1 MVSSLAVPCSLRLEV
16 VALESGAQE
25 GQGKSR
31 SPLVVS
37 ARSQT
42 DSSRPEGSFRYQPW
56 SDLSASNQS
65 FRAGSNA
72 AVVRDLSRERRGRP
86 RGVPRILR
94 GLVVRFVVGDHD
106 SRRDCQPGGR
116 HVVSRERSLCAS
128 CRDCRA
134 PLGSGCWRRLSSVET
149 RRVHSR
155 RRDRPV
161 KVSWACTF
169 SKTSSRCRLTLGP
182 ARRLCLA
189 DANLLAIRRLLSR
202 SLSVAH
208 STTTPGP
215 PLPPSHPSPSLL
227 SKLHLQVYA
236 HYDEARS
243 LLKSTS
249 ASSPSPATSSG
260 VLPRRQC

>member
-1 MVSSLAVPCSLRLEV
+1 MRKLTSSVVPCSRFRPSRNTFRTSTRFSRASRPMTSSFRPTRVSPCVGMRSSATVSSLAVPCSLRLEV

-72 AVVRDLSRERRGRP
+72 ALVRDLSRERRGRP
-86 RGVPRILR
+86 RGVPRFLR

-116 HVVSRERSLCAS
+116 HAVSRERSLCAS

-161 KVSWACTF
+161 KVS
-169 SKTSSRCRLTLGP
+169 
-182 ARRLCLA
+182 
-189 DANLLAIRRLLSR
+189 
-202 SLSVAH
+202 
-208 STTTPGP
+208 
-215 PLPPSHPSPSLL
+215 
-227 SKLHLQVYA
+227 
-236 HYDEARS
+236 
-243 LLKSTS
+243 
-249 ASSPSPATSSG
+249 
-260 VLPRRQC
+260 